1 MCASHCFCVVSVN
14 SVAYLTFELIERAN
28 PLINLRM
35 RKPQLASC
43 FTAISL
49 LVGNQFVH
57 AADPAHPDQ
66 PIVAPAEAV
75 SRLKEGNGRFTA
87 GNLEHPHESSEDRSM
102 TGSLPTGTEGTSA
115 SPPATIACA
124 SRGCSTAWL

>member
-14 SVAYLTFELIERAN
+14 AVAYLTFELIERAN
-28 PLINLRM
+28 PLINPRM

-49 LVGNQFVH
+49 FVGNQFVH

-87 GNLEHPHESSEDRSM
+87 DNLQHPHESSEDRSYMAKNSYENGGMIFLGM
-102 TGSLPTGTEGTSA
+102 TDA
-115 SPPATIACA
+115 
-124 SRGCSTAWL
+124 